1 MPPLYLTFALMLC
14 CFTSITAAR
23 VMVSLYALSLGA
35 APFAVGIL
43 FAAFYAF
50 PLLLSWPAGRLADRF
65 GSRWLLL
72 FGASTGA
79 CGMLLP
85 YFFHA
90 MPALYVAAT
99 TMGLAFTFYNVLLQ
113 NLIGLISKP
122 AERTRNFSNS
132 SIVGATTLLTGPLIA
147 GWSIDYAGPAVA
159 CLYAVAL
166 SLAATAMLLLWGK
179 ALPGGGAH
187 AAPAVSVR
195 STLKDPAIVK
205 ILITSSL
212 VQVGQDMYQFYMPV
226 YGHSIGL
233 SASAIGTVLAGFAGA
248 YFVVRFVMPHLIARF
263 GEERLL
269 ACAFYL
275 AATGFLLMP
284 IFRNVVS
291 LAVVSFM
298 FGLGMGCGQ
307 PITTMLLFN
316 RTPEGRS
323 GETFGL
329 RQTTNNILRVT
340 MPSVFG
346 FIASVF
352 GLLPVFCLS
361 ALLMAAGGEI
371 TRRKP
376 ADRKGGGSTS

>member
-23 VMVSLYALSLGA
+23 VMLSLYALSLGA
-35 APFAVGIL
+35 KPLAVGIL

-50 PLLLSWPAGRLADRF
+50 PLLLSWPVGKLSDRI
-65 GSRWLLL
+65 GSRWLLV
-72 FGASTGA
+72 FGSGTGA
-79 CGMLLP
+79 CGMLMP

-90 MPALYVAAT
+90 LPALYIAAT

-113 NLIGLISKP
+113 NMIGLLSKP
-122 AERTRNFSNS
+122 AERTRNFSNA
-132 SIVGATTLLTGPLIA
+132 SIVGATTLLSGPLVA
-147 GWSIDYAGPAVA
+147 GWSIDHAGPAAA
-159 CLYAVAL
+159 CLYVVAL
-166 SLAATAMLLLWGK
+166 SLAGTFMLLLWGK
-179 ALPGGGAH
+179 ALPGGSGRVAS
-187 AAPAVSVR
+187 AVSVR

-212 VQVGQDMYQFYMPV
+212 VQVGQDLYQFYMPI

-269 ACAFYL
+269 AYAFYL
-275 AATGFLLMP
+275 AAAGFLLVP
-284 IFRNVVS
+284 FFKNAVS
-291 LAVVSFM
+291 LAMVSFM

-329 RQTTNNILRVT
+329 RQTTNNLLRVT

-346 FIASVF
+346 LIASAF

-371 TRRKP
+371 TRPKRT
-376 ADRKGGGSTS
+376 DREGGSD